1 MANKNIKEITIKIDG
16 QEWEEALDKAFQK
29 ANQKAKID
37 GFRPGK
43 APKEIFLKKYG
54 IESLFMDAAQN
65 CVNEAYKKVL
75 EENKD
80 LEIVAQ
86 PSFEI
91 KSINE
96 KGIEFIFT
104 LTLKPEVKL
113 GKYKDLK
120 VKKDKVEVTKEE
132 IDRSIDELRHRFAE
146 NVNKEGPIENG
157 DIAIIDFEGFKDG
170 IAFEGGKA
178 ENYSLMIGSNTFIP
192 GFEEGLIGLKKGD
205 EKDLN
210 LKFPEDYHSEE
221 LKGKEVVFKA
231 KVKEVKKTV
240 IPEINEDFFADLG
253 MEGIVSKEA
262 LENQIKEN
270 LLARKEIEA
279 ENKYIDD
286 LLEVAAKEVEI
297 DIPDVMLDEELDR
310 MIKQYEEH
318 LKMQGLTLEQF
329 YQFTNSDEKAL
340 KEQMKDEATKRITYR
355 LMLEEIV
362 KQENIKIEDKEAE
375 EEASKLAEKY
385 KMKKEEILNVFG
397 GLEMIKYDL
406 QMRKAIDILK
416 G

>member
-178 ENYSLMIGSNTFIP
+178 ENYSLTIGSNTFIP

>member
-178 ENYSLMIGSNTFIP
+178 ENYSLTIGSNTFIP

-286 LLEVAAKEVEI
+286 LLEVADKEVEI

-385 KMKKEEILNVFG
+385 KMKKEEILNVFS

>member
-1 MANKNIKEITIKIDG
+1 
-16 QEWEEALDKAFQK
+16 
-29 ANQKAKID
+29 
-37 GFRPGK
+37 
-43 APKEIFLKKYG
+43 
-54 IESLFMDAAQN
+54 MDAAQN

-178 ENYSLMIGSNTFIP
+178 ENYSLTIGSNTFIP

-385 KMKKEEILNVFG
+385 KMKKEEILNVFS

>member
-178 ENYSLMIGSNTFIP
+178 ENYSLTIGSNTFIP

-362 KQENIKIEDKEAE
+362 KQENIKIEDKERRR
-375 EEASKLAEKY
+375 S
-385 KMKKEEILNVFG
+385 
-397 GLEMIKYDL
+397 IKTC
-406 QMRKAIDILK
+406 
-416 G
+416 

>member
-178 ENYSLMIGSNTFIP
+178 ENYSLTIGSNTFIP

-385 KMKKEEILNVFG
+385 KMKKEEILNVFS

>member
-43 APKEIFLKKYG
+43 APKEIFFKQVG

-178 ENYSLMIGSNTFIP
+178 ENYSLTIGSNTFIP

-385 KMKKEEILNVFG
+385 KMKKEEILNVFS